1 MKKYLV
7 IFLLAL
13 TFAFSGCARSDK
25 ETSAQKETTS
35 VLEMLSKEQ
44 LDYLTE
50 KLMFTEDA
58 IAYMDYESVN
68 WNLLGTGLE
77 LYNPSSGVEINGLD
91 YIPEENIDFET
102 LKPESDRKITY
113 EELYAIRLKE
123 KNMRVEY
130 FLEYYF
136 GCVKESDNKF
146 IIKLPLEGYDDTYAV
161 FGVTVSGEKLHMSVP
176 RIYYSRSMSL
186 ESAILGG
193 SVFSILYDSYDFKA
207 FFKDNKK
214 QFDEVILGI
223 QYSSVTPKSM
233 VLTVI
238 NYTDKNFKCNKSFEI
253 YKGEGGEK
261 ELLKDYSVKTKENFK
276 LDAHTSS
283 RIDIAFGSD
292 KDLEPGIYTII
303 LDGGVFEDRFEVK

>member
-7 IFLLAL
+7 IFLLML

-25 ETSAQKETTS
+25 ETSAQEETTS
-35 VLEMLSKEQ
+35 VLEILSEEQ

-123 KNMRVEY
+123 KNMRVED

-136 GCVKESDNKF
+136 GCVKDSDNKF
-146 IIKLPLEGYDDTYAV
+146 IIKLPLEGYDDTYAL
-161 FGVTVSGEKLHMSVP
+161 FGVTVNGEKLHMSVP
-176 RIYYSRSMSL
+176 HIYCSPLMSM
-186 ESAILGG
+186 ESTFRGG
-193 SVFSILYDSYDFKA
+193 SVFSVLYDSYDFKA

-214 QFDEVILGI
+214 EFEDVVFGI
-223 QYSSVTPKSM
+223 QYSSVTPRSM
-233 VLTVI
+233 VLTVK
-238 NYTDKNFKCNKSFEI
+238 NYTSKSFKCNKSFEI
-253 YKGEGGEK
+253 YKGEGDSK
-261 ELLKDYSVKTKENFK
+261 ELLKEHSVKTKENLK
-276 LDAHTSS
+276 LDANTSS
-283 RIDIAFGSD
+283 RIDISFGSD
-292 KDLEPGIYTII
+292 KDLEPGVYTIV